1 VEPVLEIARRHRGI
15 LPMAI
20 ATGGSRPGIP
30 TVLRHLGIYDWFGA
44 IVTSEDVVRQKPAPD
59 IFLEAARQ
67 LGVDPSQCRGFE
79 DTDLGMESIRAA
91 GMEAIDVRLFPD
103 YPRPLI

>member
-1 VEPVLEIARRHRGI
+1 
-15 LPMAI
+15 
-20 ATGGSRPGIP
+20 GIP

-67 LGVDPSQCRGFE
+67 LGVDPAHCRGFE
-79 DTDLGMESIRAA
+79 GRPC
-91 GMEAIDVRLFPD
+91 EAIEEGA
-103 YPRPLI
+103 RPEEGH

>member
-1 VEPVLEIARRHRGI
+1 
-15 LPMAI
+15 
-20 ATGGSRPGIP
+20 
-30 TVLRHLGIYDWFGA
+30 LGIYDWFGA

-67 LGVDPSQCRGFE
+67 LGVDPSQCRAFE

-103 YPRPLI
+103 YPRPMI

>member
-1 VEPVLEIARRHRGI
+1 
-15 LPMAI
+15 
-20 ATGGSRPGIP
+20 RPGIP
-30 TVLRHLGIYDWFGA
+30 TVLRHLGIHDWFAA

-67 LGVDPSQCRGFE
+67 LGVDPARCRAFE

-91 GMEAIDVRLFPD
+91 GMEAIDVRQFPD
-103 YPRPLI
+103 YPRPLA